1 MWERGAGE
9 ADREEVVGRG
19 GLFASGCF
27 ERRNSLRVAFF
38 SPKWKTFFKGTS

>member
-27 ERRNSLRVAFF
+27 VVVLHLVSFANIVGSIF
-38 SPKWKTFFKGTS
+38 SW